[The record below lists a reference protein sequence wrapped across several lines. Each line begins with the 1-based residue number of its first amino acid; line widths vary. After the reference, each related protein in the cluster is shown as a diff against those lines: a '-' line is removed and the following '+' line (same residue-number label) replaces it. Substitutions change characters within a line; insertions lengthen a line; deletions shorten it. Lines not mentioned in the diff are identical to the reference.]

1 MSKKNSNKKIIIVVI
16 AVVIVG
22 FIAFD
27 WISGF
32 SDGALDDISTNEYIE
47 RGASFELF
55 ALADVCKINPSYI
68 LCHLAGDTETT
79 STPDEDEDEA
89 EVTEFYCKSNVKMSY
104 KDDIRNTWKQ
114 YGSTWSDTVTL
125 DLASTQGGGKI
136 NEIKGEIYM
145 KCDQIG
151 NDSIKVKSGSVST
164 LVYDGFNPDSLG
176 YGILKINDSLKTN
189 VVISSSVDPSSKK
202 GLVGTINISESQIEE
217 IEKKLSVDSSGNVGI
232 TFYVK
237 IDTKFL
243 LDNKETVSAQTVH
256 QSSMKFSKLL
266 EEVKVVTQANSRYE
280 RISIES
286 IERTAY
292 PKLDLMGSS
301 GDKLNT
307 GIDIKK
313 NQIKVTTSMAKYYE
327 NEGSPI
333 IRFAGPD
340 GTNQKYSAI
349 KAGKSGDTQFF
360 ETYWTLPFNA
370 KEGKWNV
377 YVTNVNRDQTG
388 TSSFYVLNSVN
399 DSTDD
404 CKDNFDCPNL
414 TPTVDE
420 MSWSVKELKELEKLR
435 VGVMW
440 KVVDGGGRTL
450 EQGNSFVD
458 GGSVIPQLALI
469 SEVVDD
475 RTGDTLKF
483 EKIQIQPILQFEDPT
498 TFTPFRNWD
507 YAQSYD
513 PEKIPITLS
522 IVGEIATITKYIQ
535 PTAQGSSNVKL
546 LGTGFMSQ
554 ADADKLAET
563 ANYQVGD
570 RFTVEANI
578 GGEFVLRN
586 QNTNNEYDFKFDGV
600 KISQEFQYGVIGTS
614 EDPRQGNE
622 DDKKYNECLEQGKNP
637 SFDNF
642 GGLFSCIT
650 DEQYA
655 ENECKEGGNNWIN
668 GECVFYHDDPIP
680 NDPTD
685 DELQKAIDE
694 CNEQE
699 NSRWDQGQL
708 LCFLESEPPNKQP
721 RNVDTVD
728 VDVDTK
734 NGKIISIN
742 GENLDLGLDL
752 GTNIVEG
759 IDNIYLIAVVVG
771 FVAVIVALRARRQS
785 SYGLMNKYG

>member
-16 AVVIVG
+16 AVIIVG

-55 ALADVCKINPSYI
+55 SLADVCKINPSYI
-68 LCHLAGDTETT
+68 LCYLAGDTEDTET
-79 STPDEDEDEA
+79 NTPSNDDEDDEP

-104 KDDIRNTWKQ
+104 KDDIRNRWLQ

-145 KCDQIG
+145 KCDKIG
-151 NDSIKVKSGSVST
+151 NGSIKVKSGSVST
-164 LVYDGFNPDSLG
+164 FVLNGFDSYSG
-176 YGILKINDSLKTN
+176 YTIPKITDSLKTN
-189 VVISSSVDPSSKK
+189 VVLGSSPVN
-202 GLVGTINISESQIEE
+202 VGTINISQSQIDE

-232 TFYVK
+232 TFNVK
-237 IDTKFL
+237 LDTKFL
-243 LDNKETVSAQTVH
+243 LDNKETVSAQTIH

-266 EEVKVVTQANSRYE
+266 EEVDVPTQSNSRYE

-327 NEGSPI
+327 DEGSPI

-340 GTNQKYSAI
+340 GTDKKYSAI

-388 TSSFYVLNSVN
+388 TSSFYVLNSDSTSN
-399 DSTDD
+399 DS
-404 CKDNFDCPNL
+404 DNGSTNGLDNGS
-414 TPTVDE
+414 TNTSDNN
-420 MSWSVKELKELEKLR
+420 ELKELEKLR

-522 IVGEIATITKYIQ
+522 IVGETATKTKYIL

-554 ADADKLAET
+554 ADADTLADT

-586 QNTNNEYDFKFDGV
+586 QNTNNEYEFKFDGL
-600 KISQEFQYGVIGTS
+600 KISQEFQYGVIGKS
-614 EDPRQGNE
+614 EDPKQGNE
-622 DDKKYNECLEQGKNP
+622 DDKKWNECLEQGKIP

-642 GGLFSCIT
+642 LGGFSCQT

-668 GECVFYHDDPIP
+668 GQCVAPIP
-680 NDPTD
+680 ISTDPTD
-685 DELQKAIDE
+685 NEVQKAIDD

-708 LCFLESEPPNKQP
+708 LCIIESEPPNKQP

-728 VDVDTK
+728 VDVDTQ

-759 IDNIYLIAVVVG
+759 IDNLYLIAVVIG
-771 FVAVIVALRARRQS
+771 FVAVIVALRARRQP
-785 SYGLMNKYG
+785 SYGLMNRYG

>member
-1 MSKKNSNKKIIIVVI
+1 MSKKNSNKKIIIAVI
-16 AVVIVG
+16 AIAIVG

-55 ALADVCKINPSYI
+55 SLADYCKINPNYP
-68 LCHLAGDTETT
+68 LCHLSGDTE
-79 STPDEDEDEA
+79 STPSNDEDDDEA

-104 KDDIRNTWKQ
+104 KDDIRNRWLQ

-145 KCDQIG
+145 KCDKIG

-164 LVYDGFNPDSLG
+164 IVLNGFDSTSG
-176 YGILKINDSLKTN
+176 YTIPKITDSLKTN
-189 VVISSSVDPSSKK
+189 VVLGSSPVN
-202 GLVGTINISESQIEE
+202 VGTINISQSQIDE

-232 TFYVK
+232 TFNVN

-266 EEVKVVTQANSRYE
+266 EEVDVPTQGNSRYE

-340 GTNQKYSAI
+340 GTDKKYSAI

-388 TSSFYVLNSVN
+388 TSSFYVLNS
-399 DSTDD
+399 DSTSNGS
-404 CKDNFDCPNL
+404 DNGSTNGSDNGS
-414 TPTVDE
+414 TNTSDND
-420 MSWSVKELKELEKLR
+420 ELKELEKLR

-458 GGSVIPQLALI
+458 GGSVVPQLDELALI

-522 IVGEIATITKYIQ
+522 IVGETATKTKYIL

-546 LGTGFMSQ
+546 LGTGYMSQ

-600 KISQEFQYGVIGTS
+600 KISQEFQYGVIGKS

-622 DDKKYNECLEQGKNP
+622 DDEKWNECLEQGKNP

-668 GECVFYHDDPIP
+668 GECVFYHGDPIP

-728 VDVDTK
+728 VDVDTQ

-759 IDNIYLIAVVVG
+759 IDNLYLIAGIVG
-771 FVAVIVALRARRQS
+771 FVAVIVAFRARRRPQ
-785 SYGLMNKYG
+785 YGLINRYG